1 MTYGK
6 KVAVMI
12 FGIILIV
19 AGAFVMASLVHEK
32 NMEVEEKKEQ
42 GIKVG
47 DQSISFK
54 LYRVDQSFFIQIP
67 DTFSILDEQTLK
79 DKYGLSDRPEL
90 VFQSADDATHVFV
103 NTTDYQVNDVG
114 LSSYVD
120 ALKSGLSGIIVQ
132 SYEVKEKYG
141 KPFVSLVAVDNNSQM
156 YKNIVYFTYQDKLV
170 IVEFNTSAVQQENWE
185 NAASFI
191 IDSICFEEKDVRKEI
206 E

>member
-19 AGAFVMASLVHEK
+19 AGAFVLASLVHEK

-47 DQSISFK
+47 DQSILFK

-90 VFQSADDATHVFV
+90 VFQSADDTTHVFV

-120 ALKSGLSGIIVQ
+120 ALKSGLSGITVQ
-132 SYEVKEKYG
+132 SYE
-141 KPFVSLVAVDNNSQM
+141 M

-170 IVEFNTSAVQQENWE
+170 IVEFNTSVVQQENWE

-191 IDSICFEEKDVRKEI
+191 INSICFEEKDVRKEI